1 MKNLG
6 ILISGRGSNM
16 ESILKAIKKQKI
28 PINPAVVI
36 SNKSN
41 AKGLTIAKKMGVQT
55 VVIDS
60 SKYKGNRLQFDKE
73 IISILRK
80 YKVTPTNGL
89 VCLAGFMR
97 IISPYFIK
105 EYKNKILNIH
115 PALLPAFPG
124 LDAQK
129 QAIEFGAKYSGC
141 TVHFVDEGVDTGP
154 IIIQEIVKIG
164 NNDTEKT
171 LTKKI
176 LVKEFDK
183 LEVKDAVDFATNLVT
198 WADVIRKSF
207 FEGAI
212 DELISTRRLVHI
224 AQAYK
229 MFDNKLKA
237 IEMCVARFDSE
248 TKATFLDLYTKVDAE
263 AEAYEDAI
271 DEEEQLI
278 LENLE
283 ENSIVF
289 SPYKPFQLLLQ
300 EGAVNLV

>member
-1 MKNLG
+1 
-6 ILISGRGSNM
+6 M

-41 AKGLTIAKKMGVQT
+41 AKGLAIAKKMGVQT

-60 SKYKGNRLQFDKE
+60 SKYKGKRLQFDKE
-73 IISILRK
+73 IITTLRK

-164 NNDTEKT
+164 NKDTGKT

-176 LVKEFDK
+176 LAKEHEIYPKAVELFAKKK
-183 LEVKDAVDFATNLVT
+183 LSIKGRRV
-198 WADVIRKSF
+198 R
-207 FEGAI
+207 
-212 DELISTRRLVHI
+212 IS
-224 AQAYK
+224 
-229 MFDNKLKA
+229 
-237 IEMCVARFDSE
+237 S
-248 TKATFLDLYTKVDAE
+248 
-263 AEAYEDAI
+263 
-271 DEEEQLI
+271 
-278 LENLE
+278 
-283 ENSIVF
+283 
-289 SPYKPFQLLLQ
+289 
-300 EGAVNLV
+300 